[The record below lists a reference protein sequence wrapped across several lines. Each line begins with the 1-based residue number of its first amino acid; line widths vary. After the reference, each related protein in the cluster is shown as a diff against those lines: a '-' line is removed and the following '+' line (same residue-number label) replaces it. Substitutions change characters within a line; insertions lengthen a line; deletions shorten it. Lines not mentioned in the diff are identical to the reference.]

1 MILCFLFVS
10 LHNVCRFVKS
20 YLFVVVVDVVVFWLK
35 TAFSRLLFL
44 SQCECLFDRR
54 NCSTHSHTNRQTLL
68 FIWVYAIPMLYRPSW
83 VRDKIVRP
91 ECMWLSS
98 RVITHITNWH
108 FQWSKHQTL
117 HIITTKTVH
126 YIIKTAFFFVRSLV
140 CISSLSAAQCNPT
153 KNHIY
158 FQCENISCML
168 FSCVLNALQLQSVS
182 FALVTCFFF
191 VLFGCLFR
199 FLWWF
204 CVSVLNDHY

>member
-68 FIWVYAIPMLYRPSW
+68 FLWVYAIPMLYRPSW

-126 YIIKTAFFFVRSLV
+126 YIIKTAFFLFVRWFVSPRSLLHNATRQKTTFTFNAKIFHACCSRVFWMRCNCSLYLLLWLRVFFSFCSVV
-140 CISSLSAAQCNPT
+140 CLGFCGG
-153 KNHIY
+153 
-158 FQCENISCML
+158 
-168 FSCVLNALQLQSVS
+168 
-182 FALVTCFFF
+182 F
-191 VLFGCLFR
+191 VCL
-199 FLWWF
+199 
-204 CVSVLNDHY
+204 C